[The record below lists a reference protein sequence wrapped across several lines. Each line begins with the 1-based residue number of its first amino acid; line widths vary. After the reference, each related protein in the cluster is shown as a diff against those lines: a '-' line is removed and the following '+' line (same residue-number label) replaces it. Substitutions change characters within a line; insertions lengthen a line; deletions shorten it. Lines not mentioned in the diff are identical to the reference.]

1 MTRSRAGCT
10 TGEHVCPALPNLGWM
25 AQAGKLLLFA
35 EEGRFLSR
43 RPRNHLGKRYWSG
56 SIRTAVRVT
65 QLEARSTPQAP
76 ALEPREALRR
86 AVKSLEDGPADPR
99 TVEGAKVNAL
109 ESIAWS
115 LIGILGDRVQH
126 HDHERPVPARS
137 HPQAGGALTSEL
149 RNILGLEEPAP

>member
-1 MTRSRAGCT
+1 MRTSAG
-10 TGEHVCPALPNLGWM
+10 
-25 AQAGKLLLFA
+25 
-35 EEGRFLSR
+35 S
-43 RPRNHLGKRYWSG
+43 LGKALLVG
-56 SIRTAVRVT
+56 VHGTALKVALVETRPIS
-65 QLEARSTPQAP
+65 QPP

-115 LIGILGDRVQH
+115 LIGILGDRVSH
-126 HDHERPVPARS
+126 HDHERPVAARP
-137 HPQAGGALTSEL
+137 HAAGGALTNEL

>member
-1 MTRSRAGCT
+1 LVGVHGDVLKVSLMETR
-10 TGEHVCPALPNLGWM
+10 
-25 AQAGKLLLFA
+25 Q
-35 EEGRFLSR
+35 
-43 RPRNHLGKRYWSG
+43 
-56 SIRTAVRVT
+56 
-65 QLEARSTPQAP
+65 TPQPP

-115 LIGILGDRVQH
+115 LIGLLGERVGH
-126 HDHERPVPARS
+126 HEHERPVPARQHAPS
-137 HPQAGGALTSEL
+137 GALSNEL